1 MTNPPTLITGN
12 AELAAAAARF
22 AAGPRLAV
30 DTEFFRERTYIA
42 ELALIQLG
50 IDGQVALIDPLAGL
64 DLAPV
69 VAMLNAPSLTKVL
82 HAGRQDLEVLLPLT
96 GAPATPLIDTQIA
109 AALLGM
115 PAQIGYA
122 DLVARELGHTLEKS
136 QTRTD
141 WTRRPLSRAQLE
153 YAADDVRWLLP
164 LAQRLEERLA
174 ARGRLE
180 WLREDCA
187 ALSSAALYGVNPAD
201 AWQRLKGIETLAP
214 REQVRLRTL
223 AAWREREAARRNL
236 PRSWLLADDALRA
249 LARAAPREAAAL
261 KALGVIPA
269 STADKIGADI
279 VAELERAGAAPLDGV
294 VQRADSRPGPDERAR
309 GRRLTDRLSAVAREL
324 EVAPEVLATQRDLK
338 RIARG
343 EAPATVL
350 RGWRSALLAAP
361 FAADLASA

>member
-1 MTNPPTLITGN
+1 M
-12 AELAAAAARF
+12 
-22 AAGPRLAV
+22 
-30 DTEFFRERTYIA
+30 
-42 ELALIQLG
+42 
-50 IDGQVALIDPLAGL
+50 
-64 DLAPV
+64 
-69 VAMLNAPSLTKVL
+69 
-82 HAGRQDLEVLLPLT
+82 
-96 GAPATPLIDTQIA
+96 
-109 AALLGM
+109 
-115 PAQIGYA
+115 
-122 DLVARELGHTLEKS
+122 
-136 QTRTD
+136 
-141 WTRRPLSRAQLE
+141 
-153 YAADDVRWLLP
+153 LP

-187 ALSSAALYGVNPAD
+187 ALASAALYGINPAE

-214 REQVRLRTL
+214 REQQRLRTL

-249 LARAAPREAAAL
+249 LARAAPRHLDAL

-279 VAELERAGAAPLDGV
+279 VAELERAADAPLDGI
-294 VQRADSRPGPDERAR
+294 VQRADSRPGPEERAR
-309 GRRLTDRLSAVAREL
+309 ARQLTDRLSSVAKEL
-324 EVAPEVLATQRDLK
+324 EVAPEVLATQRDLR

-350 RGWRSALLAAP
+350 RGWRSGILAAT